1 MLLSPLETLLQRFAS
16 QVDNGV
22 HELLLTMHSN
32 GMRLLKLINDLLD
45 LIRLEAGRMEIKSE
59 PMEVADFIKGLASA
73 ARQVA
78 EDKKIKLET
87 YTDLRLGV
95 VAADSDKLEK
105 VVLNLLF
112 NALKFTPSGGR
123 VELRAEKQG
132 EELVFIVNDTGIGIA
147 EKNLPFVF
155 DRFWQAD
162 SSAQRKYQGVGIGLA
177 LVKELA
183 EMMHGTVAVESQ
195 EGKGTTFTVRLP
207 YQKAEL
213 PPKAGPSA
221 NAESGAV
228 ASEEWLANLYRRA
241 ELFPAMV
248 SLRGAAKPVELGK
261 RGQRPVVLVAD
272 DEPDMRRFLRTQLD
286 ADYDVLEAADGLQA
300 MEKAT
305 QFLPDIILLDM
316 MMPEMDGLD
325 VCRELRKH
333 EETAAVPIIL
343 LTARAD
349 EETKFNALE
358 LGAND
363 FLAKP
368 FSSTELHA
376 RIRNLVE
383 SHDFQRNL
391 SRQNQALSNTIEQLK
406 ETESQL
412 VQSEKLASL
421 GRMSA
426 GIIHEINNPL
436 NFATTGLFALRNKC
450 KHLTPEDRR
459 EYEEIL
465 GDIEEGMKRVRN
477 IVSDLRM
484 FTHPE
489 AGPSEPVDVAEA
501 VNTSLRFLAGEWKD
515 KVRVELKVVPA
526 QTVLANRNKLI
537 HVLVNLLQNS
547 LDAMRGKEIR
557 ERNAR
562 DFDPGPDGR
571 RPQPHHRSRQWP
583 GHRTKASGQDFRP
596 VFYHQGRGGRHGAGA
611 EHLPPHRE
619 RIRRAHFGKYR
630 GLADSVNLPWISPP
644 GPNRPL
650 NRKLNMENLY
660 DYKKFA
666 ILYVDD
672 EEKSLT
678 NFTRAFGEQFRI
690 LTATTAQGGLKLLEE
705 HADEVGLLMT
715 DQRMPGEKGV
725 WLLERARQL
734 RPRVIRV
741 LVTAYA
747 DMDAAIAAVNSGAIY
762 KYVSKP
768 WDPPQLEQTLK
779 RGLEFFIVQSERDQL
794 LREKMSVLH
803 NMLIAD
809 RIVSLGLLAAGLS
822 HHIRNSLVAVKT
834 FLDLAPV
841 KMTEEKTDLQGLR
854 NPDFWKDYH
863 QNVQSQ
869 IEKINGLLKDLWT
882 ASSNPAAPFTDQVS
896 LYQIVSDAV
905 TIVQGAAVPR
915 RRIELK
921 TGFPI
926 RFPCCAWTSR
936 NSAGCSNCC

>member
-1 MLLSPLETLLQRFAS
+1 MNRVQTKANFEIHKAFQAYETQERIINTRIGCILVVLLMPVGSALDYFVYRDMLTPFLYIRLFCSSVAALIWFFLYSKIGQSHNKWLGVVVPLLPAVAIAGMIAVKEGFASPYYAGLNLILLAVGAVLQWTVAESLVAVCLALLIYILAGIVYGKTPPSGILFNNFYFIVLMDVIVVVGTYFQGKFRFREFALRYELNKNRQELEETNRKLVELDRLKSRFFANISHELRTPLTLLLSPLETLLQRFAGKIDS
-16 QVDNGV
+16 GV
-22 HELLLTMHSN
+22 HDLLLTMHSN

-78 EDKKIKLET
+78 EDKHIKLET

-95 VAADSDKLEK
+95 VAVDQDKLEK

-123 VELRAEKQG
+123 VELRAEKRGAATPLPSPIEEDARKAGG
-132 EELVFIVNDTGIGIA
+132 EKAGAEKPNDELVIVVSDTGIGIA
-147 EKNLPFVF
+147 EKNLLFVF

-183 EMMHGTVAVESQ
+183 EMMHGAVAVESQ

-207 YQKAEL
+207 YQKAAL
-213 PPKAGPSA
+213 PPKSQPEAP
-221 NAESGAV
+221 AETGTA

-261 RGQRPVVLVAD
+261 RGRRPVVLVAD
-272 DEPDMRRFLRTQLD
+272 DEPDMRRFLRSQLD
-286 ADYDVLEAADGLQA
+286 EEYDVLEAADGLQS

-316 MMPEMDGLD
+316 MMPEMDGLA
-325 VCRELRKH
+325 VCRDLRKN
-333 EETAAVPIIL
+333 EETAVIPIIL

-376 RIRNLVE
+376 RIKNLIE
-383 SHDFQRNL
+383 SHDFQRKL
-391 SRQNQALSNTIEQLK
+391 SKQNVALSTTIDQLK
-406 ETESQL
+406 ETELQL

-450 KHLTPEDRR
+450 KHFTPEERG

-489 AGPSEPVDVAEA
+489 AGPAELVDVAEA
-501 VNTSLRFLAGEWKD
+501 MNTSLRFLAGEWKD
-515 KVRVELKVVPA
+515 KVAVELKIVPG
-526 QTVLANRNKLI
+526 QTVLASRNKLI

-547 LDAMRGKEIR
+547 LDAMREKKFENEAPAMLI
-557 ERNAR
+557 
-562 DFDPGPDGR
+562 
-571 RPQPHHRSRQWP
+571 
-583 GHRTKASGQDFRP
+583 
-596 VFYHQGRGGRHGAGA
+596 QGRPEGDRSLIVIRDNGPGIERKNLDKIYDPFFTTKDVGEGMGLGLSICHRIVRGFGGR
-611 EHLPPHRE
+611 
-619 RIRRAHFGKYR
+619 I
-630 GLADSVNLPWISPP
+630 SV
-644 GPNRPL
+644 R
-650 NRKLNMENLY
+650 
-660 DYKKFA
+660 
-666 ILYVDD
+666 
-672 EEKSLT
+672 T
-678 NFTRAFGEQFRI
+678 
-690 LTATTAQGGLKLLEE
+690 
-705 HADEVGLLMT
+705 EVGRFCEFTLDFPAQAKPIAELEMEH
-715 DQRMPGEKGV
+715 GE
-725 WLLERARQL
+725 
-734 RPRVIRV
+734 
-741 LVTAYA
+741 
-747 DMDAAIAAVNSGAIY
+747 
-762 KYVSKP
+762 
-768 WDPPQLEQTLK
+768 
-779 RGLEFFIVQSERDQL
+779 
-794 LREKMSVLH
+794 
-803 NMLIAD
+803 
-809 RIVSLGLLAAGLS
+809 
-822 HHIRNSLVAVKT
+822 
-834 FLDLAPV
+834 PV
-841 KMTEEKTDLQGLR
+841 RL
-854 NPDFWKDYH
+854 
-863 QNVQSQ
+863 
-869 IEKINGLLKDLWT
+869 
-882 ASSNPAAPFTDQVS
+882 
-896 LYQIVSDAV
+896 
-905 TIVQGAAVPR
+905 
-915 RRIELK
+915 
-921 TGFPI
+921 
-926 RFPCCAWTSR
+926 
-936 NSAGCSNCC
+936 

>member
-1 MLLSPLETLLQRFAS
+1 MNSGSEYNSPEIRQAFAEHDRLLTVSNFKIACVIGMLLMPAGFILDRFVYPKEAVYFLELRLLCSALIAIFLTTLLTQFGRQHYRIFGIILFMLPASFISWMIYYTDGARSPYYAGLNLVLLVMAFVLHWTFWESLIASVLIILVYLAASFTRISAPTAALGQFVNNLYFLALTGIIVVTGSYFHTKSRFREFAFRYQLDENRKELEETNRKLVELDRLKSRFFANISHELRTPLTLLLSPLESLLQRFAG
-16 QVDNGV
+16 QADNGV

-59 PMEVADFIKGLASA
+59 PVEVADFIKGLASA

-95 VAADSDKLEK
+95 VAADPDKLEK

-112 NALKFTPSGGR
+112 NALKFTPADGR

-132 EELVFIVNDTGIGIA
+132 EELVFVVSDTGIGIA
-147 EKNLPFVF
+147 EKNLAFVF

-177 LVKELA
+177 LVKELT
-183 EMMHGTVAVESQ
+183 EMMHGSVLVESQ

-207 YQKAEL
+207 YHKAEL
-213 PPKAGPSA
+213 ASRESKGEAPAAGT
-221 NAESGAV
+221 ETGVV
-228 ASEEWLANLYRRA
+228 AKEEWLANLYRRA

-261 RGQRPVVLVAD
+261 RGRRPVVLVAD
-272 DEPDMRRFLRTQLD
+272 DEPDMRRFLRSQLD
-286 ADYDVLEAADGLQA
+286 EDYDVLEAADGIQA
-300 MEKAT
+300 LEKAT

-316 MMPEMDGLD
+316 MMPEMDGLA

-333 EETAAVPIIL
+333 EETSVVPIIL

-376 RIRNLVE
+376 RIKNLIE

-391 SRQNQALSNTIEQLK
+391 SQQNRALSNTIDQLK

-450 KHLTPEDRR
+450 KQFAPEQRR

-465 GDIEEGMKRVRN
+465 SDIEEGMKRVRN

-489 AGPSEPVDVAEA
+489 AGPSEPVDVTEA

-515 KVRVELKVVPA
+515 KVRVELKIVPG

-547 LDAMRGKEIR
+547 LDAMREKKFENEAPAISIQGRTEGDRSLVLIR
-557 ERNAR
+557 DNGPGIERKHL
-562 DFDPGPDGR
+562 DKIFDPFFTTKDVGEGMGLGLSIC
-571 RPQPHHRSRQWP
+571 HRIVKGFE
-583 GHRTKASGQDFRP
+583 GH
-596 VFYHQGRGGRHGAGA
+596 
-611 EHLPPHRE
+611 
-619 RIRRAHFGKYR
+619 I
-630 GLADSVNLPWISPP
+630 SVNTQV
-644 GPNRPL
+644 GQFC
-650 NRKLNMENLY
+650 E
-660 DYKKFA
+660 
-666 ILYVDD
+666 
-672 EEKSLT
+672 
-678 NFTRAFGEQFRI
+678 FT
-690 LTATTAQGGLKLLEE
+690 
-705 HADEVGLLMT
+705 
-715 DQRMPGEKGV
+715 
-725 WLLERARQL
+725 
-734 RPRVIRV
+734 
-741 LVTAYA
+741 
-747 DMDAAIAAVNSGAIY
+747 
-762 KYVSKP
+762 
-768 WDPPQLEQTLK
+768 
-779 RGLEFFIVQSERDQL
+779 
-794 LREKMSVLH
+794 
-803 NMLIAD
+803 
-809 RIVSLGLLAAGLS
+809 
-822 HHIRNSLVAVKT
+822 
-834 FLDLAPV
+834 LDFPV
-841 KMTEEKTDLQGLR
+841 KVKPTVEPE
-854 NPDFWKDYH
+854 
-863 QNVQSQ
+863 
-869 IEKINGLLKDLWT
+869 IEHGEPVRL
-882 ASSNPAAPFTDQVS
+882 
-896 LYQIVSDAV
+896 
-905 TIVQGAAVPR
+905 
-915 RRIELK
+915 
-921 TGFPI
+921 
-926 RFPCCAWTSR
+926 
-936 NSAGCSNCC
+936 